1 MRDGHAPCNITSVP
15 PSPHAALE
23 SFPLPF
29 IPSIA
34 LPSLPLRSL
43 HFLVAMG
50 GVLDRPQPRLPSWQP
65 AWETLL
71 FWPDQLFLNNST
83 SSTTPKAVDAVAM
96 HVSSVSFSNL
106 LAPSIVRTLP
116 RAQGAHKGDH
126 DRMAQL
132 PISGLPI
139 SDGFWSQ
146 ESPVGLAPA

>member
-1 MRDGHAPCNITSVP
+1 
-15 PSPHAALE
+15 
-23 SFPLPF
+23 
-29 IPSIA
+29 
-34 LPSLPLRSL
+34 
-43 HFLVAMG
+43 MG
-50 GVLDRPQPRLPSWQP
+50 GVLDPPQPRLPSRQP